1 MNELEIFTAALE
13 LTETAARSRFL
24 DEACGGRLELRT
36 RIAALLQN
44 VTEGS
49 RCLESPAENM
59 LQVAFD
65 GLITE
70 RPGTQIGPYKL
81 LEQIGTGGMGAVYVA
96 EQKEPVRRKVALKVI
111 KPGMDT
117 RQVVARFEA
126 ERQALAMMNHP
137 NIAKV
142 LDAGATDAGRPYF
155 VMELV
160 KGAPI
165 TEFCDQQKLDTRERL
180 QLFIT
185 VCQAVQHAH
194 HKGLIHRDIK
204 PSNVL
209 VEVHDVTPVPKV
221 IDFGVAKAIGQS
233 LTEKTL
239 HTGFGEMV
247 GTPLYMSPEQAGQ
260 SSIDV
265 DTRSDIYSLGV
276 LLYEILT
283 GQTPFERDTLRNAG
297 FDEMR
302 RIIREV
308 DPPRP
313 SARVSTLEAKV
324 LSTVSDCRKMES
336 RRLSQQLRGELD
348 WIVMK
353 TLEKDRNRRYESA
366 NALAADVQRYLD
378 DEPVLACPPSTVYQF
393 QKYARRHKGLL
404 AVSIAILT
412 GAVFSLWQAVEA
424 IQARKLAD
432 DRLVLANDR
441 LENEK
446 LARADAV
453 KQRELASANLQRALE
468 VVDQM
473 LMRVA
478 DERLGAIPGTEPVRQ
493 ELFQDALRF
502 YESFFEQIPDDPKL
516 QLGMAQAWWR
526 IGSLHYCFSNFTQAQ
541 AARQEAIH
549 RWEDLH
555 AANPDDPEIQHK
567 LAQVCHE
574 FGLCEH
580 WFLNKWDSAEAA
592 LTRAISLWQDL
603 ERRYPDNPDY
613 QASRA
618 GAANTL
624 ADTYKNT
631 NRTDLAEKTL
641 RDAVEV
647 QRRLW
652 TRAQIGG
659 KHKANATS
667 LCFSLTGLAEILAL
681 QKKSDKE
688 IEELYVEAV
697 ERGEDFVASD
707 PQSGVSLPGLVW
719 STLAY
724 GEFLFAHG
732 RIEEAERQFRWAC
745 ESAQRLSRSD
755 LRYYHD
761 SHYLPRTQLALARLL
776 SHDGRY
782 SEAFSL
788 YRAVSDM
795 TRPIA
800 LLPERHT
807 QWERLSSA
815 ANKGLFSSLAQ
826 MTRSGQLAEAR
837 NLCEELSQTADT
849 ESTTPKFHNDFA
861 WFLATCP
868 SLELR
873 DVEQA
878 LKRAQKATELQPNI
892 GAFWNTLGVVLYRA
906 GDWPTAVTALESSM
920 ELRKG
925 GDSFDWFF
933 VAMAHRQLGDEAQAR
948 KWFEQAVDWMDKN
961 QPADEE
967 LLRFRAEAEELLSLE
982 ESEKSKE

>member
-1 MNELEIFTAALE
+1 MPGNPLDAKAIFNVARRIDCA
-13 LTETAARSRFL
+13 AARA
-24 DEACGGRLELRT
+24 EYLRQISEGDVGLVNRVT
-36 RIAALLQN
+36 ALLHGFEQH
-44 VTEGS
+44 S
-49 RCLESPAENM
+49 SFLESPAM
-59 LQVAFD
+59 D
-65 GLITE
+65 GAATIMFESCPE

-126 ERQALAMMNHP
+126 ERQALALMNHP

-180 QLFIT
+180 QLFIA

-194 HKGLIHRDIK
+194 QKGLIHRDIK

-209 VEVHDVTPVPKV
+209 VEMHDVLPVPKV

-233 LTEKTL
+233 LTDKTL
-239 HTGFGEMV
+239 HTGFDQMV

-283 GQTPFERDTLRNAG
+283 GHTPFERDTLRDAG

-302 RIIREV
+302 RMIREV

-324 LSTVSDCRKMES
+324 LSTVSDCRKIES

-378 DEPVLACPPSTVYQF
+378 DEPVMACPPSTVYRF

-412 GAVFSLWQAVEA
+412 GTVFSLWQAVEA

-441 LENEK
+441 LENEE

-493 ELFQDALRF
+493 ELFQEALRF
-502 YESFFEQIPDDPKL
+502 YEGFFEQIPDDPKL
-516 QLGMAQAWWR
+516 QLSMAQAWWR

-580 WFLNKWDSAEAA
+580 WFFLKWDSAEAA

-613 QASRA
+613 QSSPA

-652 TRAQIGG
+652 ARAQIGG

-681 QKKSDKE
+681 QKESDKE

-697 ERGEDFVASD
+697 RCGEDFVASD
-707 PQSGVSLPGLVW
+707 PQSGVSLPSLVW
-719 STLAY
+719 STLVY
-724 GEFLFAHG
+724 GEFLLAHG
-732 RIEEAERQFRWAC
+732 RVEEAERQFRRAC
-745 ESAQRLSRSD
+745 ESAQRLPRSD

-761 SHYLPRTQLALARLL
+761 SHFLPRTQLALARLL

-782 SEAFSL
+782 CEAFSL

-807 QWERLSSA
+807 HWERLSSA
-815 ANKGLFSSLAQ
+815 ADQGLFSSLAK
-826 MTRSGQLAEAR
+826 MAISGQLDEAR
-837 NLCEELSQTADT
+837 KFCEELSQTADT
-849 ESTTPKFHNDFA
+849 ESTTPKFHNNFA

-868 SLELR
+868 SSELR
-873 DVEQA
+873 DVGQA
-878 LKRAQKATELQPNI
+878 LKSARKATELEPNI

-906 GDWPTAVTALESSM
+906 GDWPTAVTALEKSM
-920 ELRKG
+920 ELRTG

-933 VAMAHRQLGDEAQAR
+933 LAMAHWQLGDKEQAR
-948 KWFEQAVDWMDKN
+948 KWYDQAVVWMDKN
-961 QPADEE
+961 QPQNEE
-967 LLRFRAEAEELLSLE
+967 LLGFRTEAEELL
-982 ESEKSKE
+982 KD